1 MKKILITGG
10 AGYIGSHITELLIKK
25 KYEIFIIDNLSTGF
39 KRLINKKAKFFKID
53 LKEKK
58 KIRNLILK
66 NSIDS
71 IIHLA
76 ALLDVNESQK
86 KPNKYFQNNVIGTK
100 NILKASLNSNVKNFI
115 FSSTAAVYKD
125 GIFKVSEK
133 SSTKPKSIYGKG
145 KLRAEKLIKSNF
157 QNTKINYAILR
168 YFNICGSSK
177 SNKFGQIN
185 SYDLLFKNLAK
196 NSLKKNPYINI
207 YGNDYNTRDGT
218 CIRDFIHVKDLGDA
232 HLLSFKKL
240 LSSGVNKFINV
251 GCGKGFSIY
260 EIIESVKEVTNMQL
274 LTSVVKRRAGDPDV
288 LISNIDKAKKLLGW
302 KPKYSDINLIIS
314 DSWKWYKSYSS

>member
-218 CIRDFIHVKDLGDA
+218 CIRDFIHVSDIADIHYKILKKIHKTKKSVLINCGYGSGRSVLEVVKEFEKTLRKKINIIYKPRRKADLSQIIA
-232 HLLSFKKL
+232 NNSKLKKL
-240 LSSGVNKFINV
+240 IKWKPRFNNLSNMVKS
-251 GCGKGFSIY
+251 
-260 EIIESVKEVTNMQL
+260 SVRWE
-274 LTSVVKRRAGDPDV
+274 
-288 LISNIDKAKKLLGW
+288 KKLR
-302 KPKYSDINLIIS
+302 
-314 DSWKWYKSYSS
+314 